1 MFSNTFYP
9 SPESSR
15 ADILYYH
22 VGIAQKSHHILQ
34 VKLETSVLVVY
45 EVQCYQLN
53 VCTPWFHFIEIPNP
67 GVMVWGGVDFCIWL
81 SQIGLMPNR
90 PQRIPSPFIPHEDTL
105 RRWHLCTRKHQI
117 PNQYTLD
124 LGLPSLQKY
133 EKLISVFCKPPS
145 LRCSVIAVLRN

>member
-1 MFSNTFYP
+1 MSSNTFYP

-22 VGIAQKSHHILQ
+22 VGIAQKSYHILQ
-34 VKLETSVLVVY
+34 VKLRPQFWLVY

-53 VCTPWFHFIEIPNP
+53 VCTPDFILLKSWILCY
-67 GVMVWGGVDFCIWL
+67 GMRRCGLRIWL